1 MKILEMLKT
10 QRISLAIAIMI
21 LFSVSSCTD
30 SSENM
35 DTPGTARMQ
44 VALVDDPAEYD
55 AILIDVQ
62 GISYKLEADTASTDD
77 SDEEDDDEEG
87 RITDDEDSEWV
98 SFDITPQIFDI
109 LTLNNGEEAILA
121 DEEIPAGE
129 LKQVRVIL
137 GDNNKIVVSGDTLD
151 LKVPSGQTSGLKIKI
166 ESDVESAAFY
176 KLTLDFDAAKSI
188 VEKGNGKYSLKPVIY
203 ATVTEASEDDVY
215 GKISGVVSPDSV
227 SSVVY
232 LLNLDSEDT
241 LASSMP
247 EDDGT
252 FLFSMLMPD
261 TYNII
266 ATPSEASELNGASEE
281 NVMVTAGEVTELDTL
296 YFTE

>member
-1 MKILEMLKT
+1 MLKT